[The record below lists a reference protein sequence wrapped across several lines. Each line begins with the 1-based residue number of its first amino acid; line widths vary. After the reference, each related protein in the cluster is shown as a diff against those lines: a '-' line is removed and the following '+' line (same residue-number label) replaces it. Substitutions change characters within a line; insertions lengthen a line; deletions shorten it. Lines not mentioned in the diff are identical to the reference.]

1 MLSDGSYGEAGTYG
15 ATLRTVITGGL
26 PSGVFKILI
35 DGGTVGSAVQMFQF
49 TGPSVSSMQVAY
61 DSAPSSTAVVAA
73 AVRQAHAKRARTVPT
88 QKRVFGAL
96 PQ

>member
-1 MLSDGSYGEAGTYG
+1 
-15 ATLRTVITGGL
+15 VINGPL

-35 DGGTVGSAVQMFQF
+35 DGGSEDSAVMMLQF
-49 TGPSVSSMQVAY
+49 TGPSMSSMQVAY
-61 DSAPSSTAVVAA
+61 DSAPSSTAVTAA

-88 QKRVFGAL
+88 QKRVFSAL